1 MEQQSIKD
9 EIMKYK
15 ELLDERIITE
25 EEFTI
30 KEKELLRKPNKIINA
45 LPLLIKHLHKLNL

>member
-1 MEQQSIKD
+1 MEQQSIED

-30 KEKELLRKPNKIINA
+30 KEKQLLRKSNKISME
-45 LPLLIKHLHKLNL
+45 

>member
-15 ELLDERIITE
+15 ELLDQRIITK

-30 KEKELLRKPNKIINA
+30 KEKELLRKSNKISME
-45 LPLLIKHLHKLNL
+45 